1 MRYDFDN
8 RLRYRYYT
16 QMPMTIHH
24 VKKTLLLIILLGAVV
39 LAAAGYTD
47 PLVDTVGMGRITD
60 ANLAYL
66 DEAFDR
72 SLSGF
77 LVLSGIKS
85 GLAIIEGSEV
95 GIGFNLEIGD
105 IVQAVYDYVDVA
117 WKAALAGGTIL
128 LLTRLCLEAVALIDH
143 WCLAGMLLGVGVYL
157 IFRWFLTGCQRTT
170 RIVRES
176 TLFLVVLTLI
186 LYVILPIS
194 ITGASFLS
202 KRITQPIIEETQT
215 GFEDIHREFSP
226 GYLSQGFFPEDV
238 KEGSL
243 FPGFDFKAKY
253 ESTKERIQFI
263 GTFFKDRTR
272 HMAVLTL
279 KLVAGYVFDCII
291 FPLTFFVVLYLFTKN
306 IVNFFSRA
314 MTYEN
319 HELRAIS

>member
-1 MRYDFDN
+1 
-8 RLRYRYYT
+8 
-16 QMPMTIHH
+16 MPMTIHH
-24 VKKTLLLIILLGAVV
+24 VKKSLLIVFMIGAVV
-39 LAAAGYTD
+39 LAASGYAD
-47 PLVDTVGMGRITD
+47 HLVDAVGMGRITD
-60 ANLAYL
+60 ANLIYL
-66 DEAFDR
+66 NDAFDR
-72 SLSGF
+72 SLAGF

-117 WKAALAGGTIL
+117 WKTALAGGTVL
-128 LLTRLCLEAVALIDH
+128 LMTRMCLEAVALIDH
-143 WCLAGMLLGVGVYL
+143 WCLAAMLLGVGVFL
-157 IFRWFLTGCQRTT
+157 IFRWFLADCQRMT
-170 RIVRES
+170 RVARES
-176 TLFLVVLTLI
+176 TIFLVVLTLI

-226 GYLSQGFFPEDV
+226 GYLSEGFFPEDV
-238 KEGSL
+238 NEGSL

-306 IVNFFSRA
+306 LVNFLS
-314 MTYEN
+314 
-319 HELRAIS
+319 RAIS

>member
-1 MRYDFDN
+1 
-8 RLRYRYYT
+8 
-16 QMPMTIHH
+16 MPMTIHH
-24 VKKTLLLIILLGAVV
+24 VKKSLLIVFMIGAVV
-39 LAAAGYTD
+39 LAASGYAD
-47 PLVDTVGMGRITD
+47 HLVDAVGMGRITD
-60 ANLAYL
+60 ANLIYL
-66 DEAFDR
+66 NDAFDR
-72 SLSGF
+72 SLAGF

-128 LLTRLCLEAVALIDH
+128 LMTRMCLEAVALIDH
-143 WCLAGMLLGVGVYL
+143 WCLAAMLLGVGVFL
-157 IFRWFLTGCQRTT
+157 IFRWFLADCQRMTQV
-170 RIVRES
+170 VRES

-226 GYLSQGFFPEDV
+226 GYLSEGFFPEDV

-306 IVNFFSRA
+306 LVNFLS
-314 MTYEN
+314 
-319 HELRAIS
+319 RAIS

>member
-1 MRYDFDN
+1 MS
-8 RLRYRYYT
+8 
-16 QMPMTIHH
+16 MTMQYI
-24 VKKTLLLIILLGAVV
+24 KKSLLLVIILGAVI
-39 LAAAGYTD
+39 LAAAGYAD
-47 PLVDTVGMGRITD
+47 LLVDGVGMGSISD

-66 DEAFDR
+66 DDAFDR
-72 SLSGF
+72 SLAGF
-77 LVLSGIKS
+77 LILSGIKS

-117 WKAALAGGTIL
+117 WKTALAGGTVL

-143 WCLAGMLLGVGVYL
+143 WCMSVMLLGVGVYL
-157 IFRWFLTGCQRTT
+157 IFRWFLAGCLRTT
-170 RIVRES
+170 RIIREA
-176 TLFLVVLTLI
+176 TLFLVVLTVI

-194 ITGASFLS
+194 ITGASYLS
-202 KRITQPIIEETQT
+202 KRITQPIIEETQA

-226 GYLSQGFFPEDV
+226 GYLSKGFFPEDV

-253 ESTKERIQFI
+253 ESTRNRIQYIGSFFKER
-263 GTFFKDRTR
+263 TH
-272 HMAVLTL
+272 HMAVLTF
-279 KLVAGYVFDCII
+279 KLIAGYVFDCII

-314 MTYEN
+314 MIYEK
-319 HELRAIS
+319 

>member
-1 MRYDFDN
+1 MQ
-8 RLRYRYYT
+8 LLYRNVRHL
-16 QMPMTIHH
+16 QIDMPMTTRHA
-24 VKKTLLLIILLGAVV
+24 KNSLLLVLI
-39 LAAAGYTD
+39 LAAGILTAGGYAD
-47 PLVDTVGMGRITD
+47 NLVDAVGMGSVSH

-66 DEAFDR
+66 DDAFDR
-72 SLSGF
+72 SLAGF

-117 WKAALAGGTIL
+117 WKTALAGGTIL
-128 LLTRLCLEAVALIDH
+128 LMTRMCLEAVALLDH
-143 WCLAGMLLGVGVYL
+143 WCLAAMLFGVGVYL
-157 IFRWFLTGCQRTT
+157 LLRWFLGGYGRT
-170 RIVRES
+170 IQLFREA
-176 TLFLVVLTLI
+176 TLFLGILSLI
-186 LYVILPIS
+186 LYIILPIS

-202 KRITQPIIEETQT
+202 KKITQPMIEETQT
-215 GFEDIHREFSP
+215 GFEAIHKEFSP
-226 GYLSQGFFPEDV
+226 GSLNKGFFPQDI

-253 ESTKERIQFI
+253 ENTREHIQYI
-263 GTFFKDRTR
+263 GTFFKDKTR

-306 IVNFFSRA
+306 IVNFFNRV
-314 MTYEN
+314 MTYEK
-319 HELRAIS
+319 